1 MAELA
6 IVLVN
11 WNNREYLLTCVQSI
25 LDHAPCRPYEI
36 WLVDDASVDGSA
48 AAMRERFPQVRLI
61 ENKTK
66 VGFTIANN
74 QILKQCQATFLL
86 LLNVDT
92 VVHEGALDA
101 MCDYL
106 EANPDCGAV
115 ACKLLNRDGTV
126 QRSAWHNYPS
136 VKSVLADAL
145 YLWRLFPSQIAGSE
159 LVYTYPKE
167 PIDVDHLL
175 GACLMT
181 TRAVVD
187 KVGLLDE
194 DYKIYLSDTEWCRR
208 MQRMGYRIVY
218 APAKTITHYGQGA
231 MHNAPVQSLTSWNES
246 LVHFVRTTARPGA
259 TARVFVVK
267 TALAIGAVLRM
278 GLWTLRMRNDEKHSK
293 GMRAG
298 YTRVLRE
305 LTRY

>member
-1 MAELA
+1 MTQLA

-11 WNNREYLLTCVQSI
+11 WNNREYLLACVQSI
-25 LDHAPCRPYEI
+25 LDHAPRRPYEI

-48 AAMRERFPQVRLI
+48 AAVRERYPQLRLI
-61 ENKTK
+61 ENQTK

-92 VVHEGALDA
+92 VVHHGALDA

-106 EANPDCGAV
+106 EAHPDCGAV
-115 ACKLLNRDGTV
+115 ACKLLNRDGSV

-136 VKSVLADAL
+136 VKSVLADSL
-145 YLWRLFPSQIAGSE
+145 YLWRLFPSLTSGSE
-159 LVYTYPKE
+159 VVYTYPKK

-181 TRAVVD
+181 TQAIVD

-194 DYKIYLSDTEWCRR
+194 AFKIYLSDTDWCRR
-208 MQRMGYRIVY
+208 MQRLGYRIVY
-218 APAKTITHYGQGA
+218 EPSKTITHYGQGG
-231 MHNAPVQSLTSWNES
+231 MRNAPMQSLTSWNES
-246 LVHFVRTTARPGA
+246 LVHFVRTTVSSGA
-259 TARVFVVK
+259 AVRVFIVK

-278 GLWTLRMRNDEKHSK
+278 GLWTVRMRKDEKYGK